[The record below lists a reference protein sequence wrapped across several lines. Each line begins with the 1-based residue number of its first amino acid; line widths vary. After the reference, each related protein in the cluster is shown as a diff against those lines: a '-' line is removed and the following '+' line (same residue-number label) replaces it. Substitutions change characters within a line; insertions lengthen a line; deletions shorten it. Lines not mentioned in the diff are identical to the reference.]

1 MNDAD
6 SVTGLARLV
15 QVLEGCGAGWVVGGS
30 TGLALRGAQL
40 GRAPRDLDI
49 YADESSVWKIHD
61 RLQADVI
68 DGPVW
73 SETERYKSMLSH
85 YRLDSIT
92 VELVG
97 QFQVE
102 ALDSRYVT
110 EVDAVLF
117 PLADR
122 YELHTGAVHLIPLG
136 HELIFNLL
144 REREDRA
151 AAAARLIARQPERH
165 MPIMQQL
172 IARNVLSEQVVNAA
186 LRLVAAAQ

>member
-6 SVTGLARLV
+6 SVTGLARLA
-15 QVLEGCGAGWVVGGS
+15 QILDGCGARWVVGGS

-40 GRAPRDLDI
+40 DRAPRDLDI

-122 YELHTGAVHLIPLG
+122 VELHTGVVQLIPLG

-151 AAAARLIARQPERH
+151 TAAARLIASHPERH